1 MGIDR
6 QESIVSIDILNEVA
20 EMVGPDDPEL
30 LVELIDDYLTDTD
43 ALIAGMPSIL
53 ASGDL
58 VSLQR
63 AAHSLKS
70 TSATFGVM
78 PLSELS
84 KGLENALRD
93 QVPEIDHADMIQQ
106 MTQLHEVSRAELEAE
121 KVQRLA

>member
-20 EMVGPDDPEL
+20 EMIGPDDPEL
-30 LVELIDDYLTDTD
+30 LVELIDEYLTDTD
-43 ALIAGMPSIL
+43 SLIGQMPSIL

-58 VSLQR
+58 VTLQR

-84 KGLENALRD
+84 KELEAALRD
-93 QVPEIDHADMIQQ
+93 QLPEIDHAGMIQQ
-106 MTQLHEVSRAELEAE
+106 MSQIHEVSRTSSL
-121 KVQRLA
+121 RPY